1 MLIKLSSL
9 LLDFLLDKLVVF
21 FDFPLEVV
29 SVLESLLDLLLQLHL
44 VFDLFTVIRDKL
56 LGQLF
61 DLLGLLLKF

>member
-1 MLIKLSSL
+1 LLIKLSSL